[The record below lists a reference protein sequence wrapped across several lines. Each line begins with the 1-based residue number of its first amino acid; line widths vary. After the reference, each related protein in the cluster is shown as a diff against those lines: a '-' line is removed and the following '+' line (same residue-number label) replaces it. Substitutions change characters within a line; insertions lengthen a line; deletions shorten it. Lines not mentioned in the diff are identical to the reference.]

1 METNNIEKL
10 VEQLRSIIPFKEGT
24 EKGDIV
30 LVIAQDPRLILYGLV
45 TSVEQDKTRKDE
57 WWHVGVTFFT
67 IPLQKVIWT
76 LRTAQMTG
84 REIFTMGGEK
94 RFFQAVVLVEPA
106 QPPKEKMPIQTDGTS
121 RKAMMK
127 RIK

>member
-1 METNNIEKL
+1 MEINDIEKL
-10 VEQLRSIIPFKEGT
+10 VEDLRSVLPFKKRT

-45 TSVEQDKTRKDE
+45 TSIERDKIKKDE
-57 WWHVGVTFFT
+57 WWNVGVTFFT

-84 REIFTMGGEK
+84 GEIFTMGGEK
-94 RFFQAVVLVEPA
+94 RFFQAVEVMEHT
-106 QPPKEKMPIQTDGTS
+106 QPPEEKVAIGSVKSS
-121 RKAMMK
+121 RKTLMK